1 MNVLEAMEI
10 AYSNLQNRPTS
21 SGRQYWFHKMLAL
34 YKANK
39 TVQKVWE
46 YIDSARLLI
55 NRFVKKCAAAI
66 VYQVKHD
73 YPKGS
78 QLVYLIR
85 LLNESDKL
93 IWSKVGT
100 TTRAI
105 DTRMR
110 EHLRYYKK
118 NGVTKVEVS
127 RIYNC
132 GTLPAEGL
140 ESEFRAKY
148 MCKYPGTFQKND
160 RFTAIEF
167 DLNEADEIANNY
179 LGTVIE

>member
-1 MNVLEAMEI
+1 MNELEAMEI

-21 SGRQYWFHKMLAL
+21 SGRAYWFKKMLTL

-39 TVQKVWE
+39 AIQKVWE
-46 YIDSARLLI
+46 YVDSARLLV

-66 VYQVKHD
+66 AYKVKHD

-105 DTRMR
+105 DTRMK
-110 EHLRYYKK
+110 EHLRYYRKA
-118 NGVTKVEVS
+118 GVAKVEVD
-127 RIYNC
+127 RIYDC
-132 GTLPAEGL
+132 GKLPAEGL

-160 RFTAIEF
+160 RFTAVEF
-167 DLNEADEIANNY
+167 DLIEADAIASSY
-179 LGTVIE
+179 LKVIE

>member
-1 MNVLEAMEI
+1 MEALESMEI
-10 AYSNLQNRPTS
+10 AYSNLQHHPTS
-21 SGRQYWFHKMLAL
+21 SGRAYWFKKMLAL
-34 YKANK
+34 YQANK
-39 TVQKVWE
+39 SVQKVWK
-46 YIDSARLLI
+46 YIDSARLLV
-55 NRFVKKCAAAI
+55 NRFIKKCVTI

-73 YPKGS
+73 YPNGA

-85 LLNESDKL
+85 LLSDKDKL

-118 NGVTKVEVS
+118 AGVAKVEVD
-127 RIYNC
+127 RIYDC
-132 GTLPAEGL
+132 GELPAEGL

-148 MCKYPGTFQKND
+148 MRKYPNTFQKND
-160 RFTAIEF
+160 RFTSVEF
-167 DLNEADEIANNY
+167 DLIEADKIARNY
-179 LGTVIE
+179 LEVIK

>member
-1 MNVLEAMEI
+1 MNALEAMEI

-39 TVQKVWE
+39 VIQKVWE
-46 YIDSARLLI
+46 YIDSARLLV
-55 NRFVKKCAAAI
+55 NRFVRKCAAAI

-100 TTRAI
+100 TTRDI
-105 DTRMR
+105 NTRMK

-118 NGVTKVEVS
+118 NGVSKVEVS
-127 RIYNC
+127 RVYDC
-132 GTLPAEGL
+132 GALPAEGL
-140 ESEFRAKY
+140 ESEFRARY
-148 MCKYPGTFQKND
+148 MCKYPNTFQKND
-160 RFTAIEF
+160 RFTNTEF
-167 DLNEADEIANNY
+167 DLVEADTIAQEY
-179 LGTVIE
+179 LKQVI

>member
-1 MNVLEAMEI
+1 MNALEAMEI

-21 SGRQYWFHKMLAL
+21 SGRKYWFHKMLAL

-39 TVQKVWE
+39 TVQKVWN
-46 YIDSARLLI
+46 YIENARLLV
-55 NRFVKKCAAAI
+55 NRFIKKHATI
-66 VYQVKHD
+66 VYNNVNCD
-73 YPKGS
+73 YPNGT

-85 LLNESDKL
+85 LLDEKSKL
-93 IWSKVGT
+93 VWSKIGT
-100 TTRAI
+100 TTRKI
-105 DTRMR
+105 DVRMK

-118 NGVTKVEVS
+118 AGIMTIEVS

-167 DLNEADEIANNY
+167 DLSEADEIANNY